1 MNSHLYSQTPFKQQ
15 YGPQPNIGR
24 VDRYIRLASGVLLL
38 ASGLQRGRRSLGK
51 TVLVS
56 LGASK
61 IAEGVTGWCPL
72 TYLMSILSTSI
83 NSENS
88 ENDEMI
94 RKPVEKLTT
103 AFANHDKPQPGRE
116 GGRENGTNKVQDTAS
131 QNNVRHKPE
140 EPHRDGIGE
149 AHLAQGRDAAK
160 SEHTDVEDDINAA
173 YH

>member
-38 ASGLQRGRRSLGK
+38 SSGLQRGRRSLGK
-51 TVLVS
+51 TILVS

-83 NSENS
+83 NSEN
-88 ENDEMI
+88 DEI
-94 RKPVEKLTT
+94 VRKPVEKLTA
-103 AFANHDKPQPGRE
+103 AFATDKTQPVRE
-116 GGRENGTNKVQDTAS
+116 GGRENGANKAQDTAA

-140 EPHRDGIGE
+140 DPHRDGIGE
-149 AHLAQGRDAAK
+149 SYLAQGRDAPK
-160 SEHTDVEDDINAA
+160 SDHTDVGDDINAA

>member
-38 ASGLQRGRRSLGK
+38 SSGLQRGRRSLGK
-51 TVLVS
+51 TILVS

-83 NSENS
+83 NSEN
-88 ENDEMI
+88 DEII
-94 RKPVEKLTT
+94 RKPVKKLTT
-103 AFANHDKPQPGRE
+103 AFATDKPQPVRE
-116 GGRENGTNKVQDTAS
+116 GGRENGANKA

-149 AHLAQGRDAAK
+149 SHLAQGRDTPK
-160 SEHTDVEDDINAA
+160 SDHTDVGDDINAA